1 MTTLIEK
8 IIVEELDARQ
18 LNTSS
23 EVNCAIDSI
32 ADRILEEVL
41 NILNNEQGSMNVRA
55 DHARHLAKE
64 IKWKLTTDFQHF
76 TTNFQYIPD
85 ED

>member
-8 IIVEELDARQ
+8 IIDDALDRSDITDPIGEM
-18 LNTSS
+18 L
-23 EVNCAIDSI
+23 EYV

-64 IKWKLTTDFQHF
+64 IKWKLTTDFDHF
-76 TTNFQYIPD
+76 TTEFKTYSR
-85 ED
+85 